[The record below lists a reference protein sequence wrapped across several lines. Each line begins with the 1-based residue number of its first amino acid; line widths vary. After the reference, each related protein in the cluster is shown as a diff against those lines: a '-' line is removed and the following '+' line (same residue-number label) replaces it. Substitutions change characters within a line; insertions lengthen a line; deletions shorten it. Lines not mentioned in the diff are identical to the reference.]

1 MSEKMNKILMD
12 AKTCKP
18 TLEQTDMIEFLI
30 AELEDKEQLD
40 TDEAICI
47 AYLAGLA
54 AAGTQLDLTS
64 GD

>member
-1 MSEKMNKILMD
+1 MNEKMNKILMD

-18 TLEQTDMIEFLI
+18 TQEQTDMIEFLI

-54 AAGTQLDLTS
+54 AAGVELDMTE
-64 GD
+64 